1 MKVNITG
8 VGLIPRVGLL
18 APVFGK
24 DLSKDTVSVILKYS
38 SFKVYVAAT
47 GIRITRKNINQ
58 IFGESVQQS
67 VARPVVEKVTA
78 SVEEFVNKPISG
90 ATVTEEKLEEAYNS
104 YVKDAE
110 IAPSKAVEIEKVSEP
125 VVLDTVVEAP
135 AIEETVEPVEVVAD
149 TTDAEIESSFVE
161 DVEAVKDQLDE
172 TPAETTEEAVEEK
185 PTYTN
190 KKKKRR

>member
-1 MKVNITG
+1 MKVNIKG

-47 GIRITRKNINQ
+47 GIRITRKNIDQ

-67 VARPVVEKVTA
+67 VARPTAVNSIPSAPVVEKVA
-78 SVEEFVNKPISG
+78 P
-90 ATVTEEKLEEAYNS
+90 ATK
-104 YVKDAE
+104 
-110 IAPSKAVEIEKVSEP
+110 IEKVSEP

-135 AIEETVEPVEVVAD
+135 AIEEPVEAVEVVAD
-149 TTDAEIESSFVE
+149 ATDAEIESSFVE

-172 TPAETTEEAVEEK
+172 TVTETSEEAVEEK

>member
-67 VARPVVEKVTA
+67 VVRPTAVNSIPSSPVVEKVA
-78 SVEEFVNKPISG
+78 
-90 ATVTEEKLEEAYNS
+90 
-104 YVKDAE
+104 
-110 IAPSKAVEIEKVSEP
+110 APTPAEIEKVSEP

-135 AIEETVEPVEVVAD
+135 AIEEPVEPVEVVAD

-172 TPAETTEEAVEEK
+172 TVTETTEEAVEEK
-185 PTYTN
+185 PTYTS

>member
-47 GIRITRKNINQ
+47 GIRITRKNIDQ

-67 VARPVVEKVTA
+67 VARPAAVNNTPSAPVVEKV
-78 SVEEFVNKPISG
+78 V
-90 ATVTEEKLEEAYNS
+90 
-104 YVKDAE
+104 
-110 IAPSKAVEIEKVSEP
+110 APAEIEKVSEP
-125 VVLDTVVEAP
+125 VVLDTPIEAP

-172 TPAETTEEAVEEK
+172 TSIETTEEVVEDK

>member
-1 MKVNITG
+1 MKVNISG
-8 VGLIPRVGLL
+8 VGLIPKVGLL
-18 APVFGK
+18 APVYGK
-24 DLSKDTVSVILKYS
+24 DLTKDTVSVILKYA

-47 GIRITRKNINQ
+47 GIRITKKNIDE
-58 IFGESVQQS
+58 IFGTAVKQ
-67 VARPVVEKVTA
+67 AATPAPTPVPKKTTKKA
-78 SVEEFVNKPISG
+78 PKK
-90 ATVTEEKLEEAYNS
+90 AEA
-104 YVKDAE
+104 
-110 IAPSKAVEIEKVSEP
+110 PVEIEQVSEP

-135 AIEETVEPVEVVAD
+135 AIEEPVEAVEVVPD

-172 TPAETTEEAVEEK
+172 APTETAEEPVEEEK

>member
-47 GIRITRKNINQ
+47 GIRITRKNIDQ

-67 VARPVVEKVTA
+67 VARPTAVNNNPSSPVVEKVA
-78 SVEEFVNKPISG
+78 
-90 ATVTEEKLEEAYNS
+90 
-104 YVKDAE
+104 
-110 IAPSKAVEIEKVSEP
+110 APTPAEIEKVSEP

-135 AIEETVEPVEVVAD
+135 AIEEPVEPVEVVAD

-172 TPAETTEEAVEEK
+172 TSIETTEESVEEK
-185 PTYTN
+185 PTYTS